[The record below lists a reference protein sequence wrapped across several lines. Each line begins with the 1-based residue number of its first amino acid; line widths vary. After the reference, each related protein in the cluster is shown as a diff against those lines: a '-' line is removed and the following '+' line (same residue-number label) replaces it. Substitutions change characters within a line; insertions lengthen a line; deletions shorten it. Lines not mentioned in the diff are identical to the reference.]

1 MKHASSI
8 CNYKLKKLLSIK
20 INRLI
25 DKQFEVLG
33 DSLADCLLYIE
44 ITKVNKYKKKFY
56 TQYIRQLTDRYAQQ
70 FDKELI
76 QQKNCMQSKIK
87 EIIVFMLNDLEKYE
101 QPLSGFDSV
110 TPFPQDT
117 FRYKI

>member
-8 CNYKLKKLLSIK
+8 CDYKLKKLLSIK

-33 DSLADCLLYIE
+33 DSLADYLLYIE
-44 ITKVNKYKKKFY
+44 ITKVNKNKNEFY
-56 TQYIRQLTDRYAQQ
+56 TQCIRQLTDRYAEQ
-70 FDKELI
+70 FDKELS

-87 EIIVFMLNDLEKYE
+87 EIIVFMFNDLENMNN
-101 QPLSGFDSV
+101 L
-110 TPFPQDT
+110 
-117 FRYKI
+117 